1 MMAKFTL
8 HAPGP
13 YGTRQSRLF
22 GYSQVMEIDGRVELS
37 GQGGWHPERLDY
49 PAGVSI
55 ETEVA
60 RAFDN
65 VAFML
70 GSIGLNWSHVAHVNS
85 YHVPEADGQIAKATA
100 EVVRQFG
107 IRMPDH
113 KPIWTCLGVAVLGD
127 PGMRVEVRVT
137 AFRD

>member
-1 MMAKFTL
+1 MMSKFIL

-13 YGTRQSRLF
+13 YGAQQSKHF
-22 GYSQVMEIDGRVELS
+22 GYSQVMVIDGRVELS
-37 GQGGWHPERLDY
+37 GQGGWHPETLDY
-49 PAGVSI
+49 PSGVSI

-70 GSIGLNWSHVAHVNS
+70 DSIGLNWSHVAHVNS
-85 YHVPEADGQIAKATA
+85 YHVPGSDGQITKATA

-107 IRMPDH
+107 IRMPNH

>member
-1 MMAKFTL
+1 MAKFRL

-13 YGTRQSRLF
+13 YGAQQIERF

-37 GQGGWHPERLDY
+37 GQGGWHPETLDY
-49 PAGVSI
+49 AAGVSI
-55 ETEVA
+55 ETEVG

-70 GSIGLNWSHVAHVNS
+70 DAIGLDWSHVAHVNS
-85 YHVPEADGQIAKATA
+85 YHVPEANGQITAATA
-100 EVVRQFG
+100 EVVRQFAL
-107 IRMPDH
+107 RMPDH
-113 KPIWTCLGVAVLGD
+113 KPIWTCLGVPVLGD

>member
-1 MMAKFTL
+1 MSKFTL

-13 YGTRQSRLF
+13 YGAQQKKLF

-37 GQGGWHPERLDY
+37 GQGGWHPVTLDY
-49 PAGVSI
+49 PSGVSI

-70 GSIGLNWSHVAHVNS
+70 NSVGLNWSHVAHVNS
-85 YHVPEADGQIAKATA
+85 YHVPEADGRSPKR
-100 EVVRQFG
+100 RQKSSVSSEFG
-107 IRMPDH
+107 CQTTSQSGPASVLRCLAIRGCAW
-113 KPIWTCLGVAVLGD
+113 KSG
-127 PGMRVEVRVT
+127 
-137 AFRD
+137 